1 MRKKLVAAALTA
13 VLVLGMNS
21 LPAVAKS
28 GGWSGKGGGWSGKSG
43 GWSGKSGG
51 WSGKS
56 GFSKW
61 SGFHGKGHHGKF
73 GFKHGHKFNNAGFF
87 WGGWPYYIDR
97 PTNLIV
103 RYQDPPAPP
112 PTPVVVAQP
121 KIFAAGTAGGCSVEH
136 VNVPQGTVNVYRC

>member
-1 MRKKLVAAALTA
+1 MCKKLIAAASTV

-28 GGWSGKGGGWSGKSG
+28 GGWSGKGGG

-73 GFKHGHKFNNAGFF
+73 GFKHGHKFKNVGFF
-87 WGGWPYYIDR
+87 WGGWPYIDR

-112 PTPVVVAQP
+112 PPTSVIVAQP
-121 KIFAAGTAGGCSVEH
+121 KVFAAGTAGGCNVEH
-136 VNVPQGTVNVYRC
+136 VNVPQGTVNVIRC

>member
-1 MRKKLVAAALTA
+1 MRKKVIAAASTVA
-13 VLVLGMNS
+13 LVLGMNS
-21 LPAVAKS
+21 FPAVAKS
-28 GGWSGKGGGWSGKSG
+28 GGWSGKGSG

-61 SGFHGKGHHGKF
+61 GGFHGKGHHGKF
-73 GFKHGHKFNNAGFF
+73 GFKHGHKFKNVGFF

-112 PTPVVVAQP
+112 PPTPVVVAEP
-121 KIFAAGTAGGCSVEH
+121 KVFAAGTGGGCNVER